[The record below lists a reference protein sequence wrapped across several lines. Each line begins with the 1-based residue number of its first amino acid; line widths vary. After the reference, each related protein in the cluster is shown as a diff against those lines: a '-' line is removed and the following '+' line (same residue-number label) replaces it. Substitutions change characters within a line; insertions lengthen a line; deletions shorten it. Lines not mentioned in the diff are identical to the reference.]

1 MSRAMSRLGRPQL
14 AGGSAVAGG
23 KIISKLSRRALS
35 SRRAVNRV
43 KLLANL
49 AGDRSDHPA
58 SRAAA
63 PLMPSTPTSPPTQT
77 ERYALRSAE
86 KSIAKTLAEHSSPD
100 GSERD
105 PSASSGEV
113 SEGDD
118 CSSGGDQRM
127 ELQHRQ

>member
-1 MSRAMSRLGRPQL
+1 MSRAMSRLGRPPL

-23 KIISKLSRRALS
+23 KNISKLSRHVLLL
-35 SRRAVNRV
+35 RRAVDRA

-49 AGDRSDHPA
+49 AGDRADRPA

-63 PLMPSTPTSPPTQT
+63 PSTPSTLTLPPTRT
-77 ERYALRSAE
+77 ERYALHSAE

-100 GSERD
+100 GSERN
-105 PSASSGEV
+105 PSASLGEV

-118 CSSGGDQRM
+118 CSSGGDQSM
-127 ELQHRQ
+127 ELQRRQ